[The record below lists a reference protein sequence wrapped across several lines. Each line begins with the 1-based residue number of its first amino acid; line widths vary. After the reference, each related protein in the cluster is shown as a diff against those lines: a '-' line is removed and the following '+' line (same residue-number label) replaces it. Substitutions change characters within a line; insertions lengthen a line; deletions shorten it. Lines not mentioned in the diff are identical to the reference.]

1 MPKRLLIAVAFAI
14 VSVVCGYMYIEGLG
28 AATTGGRKV
37 PVLVAAAEIPAGTRI
52 SKEMLGVREIPEAY
66 VHPESITAGPA
77 EESRLLGRPLF
88 AKLAQGQPLLWSGF
102 DVQKAGPQKL
112 SAGVPRHK
120 RALTLPIDQS
130 GGFSGM
136 LRSGDHIDVLGTF
149 TQGAGQAQTVTLL
162 QNLAVLAVGDMRA
175 ENEGPTRGFSS
186 VTLAVDLDEA
196 ELLVFAQSRGSLGYA
211 LRGEGDFETVND
223 IAEKSFGDVLDVHRR
238 QAQYNKHAA
247 GGPAIPAAATPRAGG
262 Q

>member
-1 MPKRLLIAVAFAI
+1 MKKRLLIAVAFAI
-14 VSVVCGYMYIEGLG
+14 VSMVCGYMYIDGLG

-52 SKEMLGVREIPEAY
+52 TKEMLGVREIPEAY

-77 EESRLLGRPLF
+77 EEARLIGRPLF

-112 SAGVPRHK
+112 SAGIPRHK
-120 RALTLPIDQS
+120 RALTLPIDLT

-149 TQGAGQAQTVTLL
+149 SQAANQSQTVTLL
-162 QNLAVLAVGDMRA
+162 QNLAVLAVGDMRGDA
-175 ENEGPTRGFSS
+175 EGPTRGFNS

-196 ELLVFAQSRGSLGYA
+196 ELLVFAQQRGALSYA
-211 LRGEGDFETVND
+211 LRSEGDFETVSD
-223 IAEKSFGDVLDVHRR
+223 ITEKSFGDVLDVHRR
-238 QAQYNKHAA
+238 QAEYKRNAA
-247 GGPAIPAAATPRAGG
+247 PSTAAPAAPRAGG